1 MLLRTHLSSVATLAF
16 VLLGMAGLAQAGPQ
30 PVMMKNWNGTS
41 SVPQAPVVLAQAA
54 DPRVAGLEE
63 EVRRLNGKMEELN
76 FLILQMQD
84 QLRRLQEDN
93 EFRFQQLE
101 GGDSNAGAGEK
112 RTEAPN
118 ATPDGSS
125 SVAGVDPRQPV
136 PGTGAPPQT
145 LGNITFDQN
154 GNLLAGEQSGQ
165 LASPSQAPQTDNSTV
180 AALPSSGNAE
190 ETYRNAYEFLMSGDY
205 RTAEAG
211 FRDYLGRFPEGD
223 QAPDA
228 SFWLGDAVLQQGRHQ
243 DAAEIFLKANKD
255 FPDAPKAPEML
266 LKLGVTLA
274 EMKQKDIACATF
286 DEVGTRY
293 PDLSS
298 VLKER
303 VKREQASVG
312 C

>member
-30 PVMMKNWNGTS
+30 PAMVKNWS
-41 SVPQAPVVLAQAA
+41 SAPSASHAPLVLAQAA

-63 EVRRLNGKMEELN
+63 EVRRLNGKLEELN
-76 FLILQMQD
+76 FLLLQMQD
-84 QLRRLQEDN
+84 QLQRMQEDN

-101 GGDSNAGAGEK
+101 GGGSGAGTDGQ
-112 RTEAPN
+112 RTEAPAAPADN
-118 ATPDGSS
+118 SP
-125 SVAGVDPRQPV
+125 SVAGVDPQQPL
-136 PGTGAPPQT
+136 PGTGEPPRT

-154 GNLLAGEQSGQ
+154 GNMIGGE
-165 LASPSQAPQTDNSTV
+165 ASPQLPMTDNSTV
-180 AALPSSGNAE
+180 AALPSSSSSE

-211 FRDYLGRFPEGD
+211 FRDYLSRFPEGE
-223 QAPDA
+223 QAADA
-228 SFWLGDAVLQQGRHQ
+228 SFWLGDSMLQQGKHQ
-243 DAAEIFLKANKD
+243 EAAEVFLKANKE
-255 FPDAPKAPEML
+255 FPEAPKAPEML

-274 EMKQKDIACATF
+274 AMKQKDIACATF

-293 PDLSS
+293 PQLSS

>member
-1 MLLRTHLSSVATLAF
+1 LSSVATLAF

-30 PVMMKNWNGTS
+30 PAMMKNWS
-41 SVPQAPVVLAQAA
+41 SASSASQAPIVLAQAA

-101 GGDSNAGAGEK
+101 GGGSNAGSNGQ
-112 RTEAPN
+112 RTEAPAASPEN
-118 ATPDGSS
+118 PS
-125 SVAGVDPRQPV
+125 SVAGVDPQQPT
-136 PGTGAPPQT
+136 PGTGEPPRM
-145 LGNITFDQN
+145 LGSITFDEN
-154 GNLLAGEQSGQ
+154 GNLVAGEQSEQ
-165 LASPSQAPQTDNSTV
+165 PATQAQTPPTDNSTV
-180 AALPSSGNAE
+180 AALPSSGNPE
-190 ETYRNAYEFLMSGDY
+190 ETYRNAYKFLMSGDY

-211 FRDYLGRFPEGD
+211 FRDYLAKFPEGE

-228 SFWLGDAVLQQGRHQ
+228 SFWLGDSVLQQGKHQ
-243 DAAEIFLKANKD
+243 EAAEIFLKANKD

-266 LKLGVTLA
+266 LKLGVTLG

-286 DEVGTRY
+286 DEVNTRY
-293 PDLSS
+293 PELSS